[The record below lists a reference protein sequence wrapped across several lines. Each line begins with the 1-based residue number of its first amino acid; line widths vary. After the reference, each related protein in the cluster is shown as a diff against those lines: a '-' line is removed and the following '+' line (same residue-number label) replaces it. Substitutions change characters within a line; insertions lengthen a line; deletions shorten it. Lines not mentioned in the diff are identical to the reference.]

1 METKE
6 IKGLCPCKKCGSVNK
21 VNLFS
26 NSRHQFQ
33 IKCENCGNK
42 TPWMSKTDAVIY
54 WFNQWF

>member
-1 METKE
+1 MEVKE

-21 VNLFS
+21 VKLFS

-33 IKCENCGNK
+33 IKCENCQNK
-42 TPWMSKTDAVIY
+42 TPWMPKIDAVIY